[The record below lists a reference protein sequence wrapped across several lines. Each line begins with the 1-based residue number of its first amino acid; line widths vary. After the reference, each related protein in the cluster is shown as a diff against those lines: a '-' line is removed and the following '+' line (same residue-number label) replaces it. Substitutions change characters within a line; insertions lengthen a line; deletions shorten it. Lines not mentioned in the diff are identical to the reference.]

1 MIISPEVLTIL
12 ILNGLI
18 VIFASIS
25 LIFAI
30 KIALYWDIGSTTEYQ
45 YRLEKS
51 SYLVSTVIKYIFSLK
66 IPLFLFFI
74 WTLDKTS
81 NIITGAMCAVG
92 VINSVDIGIYL
103 MALKILNIYLFGVW
117 LSIHSIDLKYED
129 LKYTK
134 LKFQIYIF
142 LYTLLI
148 LETTLIVKMFIGI
161 DIDKIVS
168 CCGTIFSSNS
178 SKTLSVLLDIDQ
190 RVIVSLFILNY
201 IALIFFYIK
210 RVKYMFGVLNIL
222 FLITSIVSLISFFST
237 YIYELPTHHCPFCLL
252 QKDYYYI
259 GYILYTLLFLGTFYG
274 VLTLIKEILNERVD
288 RDYLKSILFNSLYF
302 IVVFGYPILY
312 FIKNGTTL

>member
-30 KIALYWDIGSTTEYQ
+30 KIALYWNINATSQFQ
-45 YRLEKS
+45 YKLEKS
-51 SYLVSTVIKYIFSLK
+51 SYLVSTVIKYIFFLK

-81 NIITGAMCAVG
+81 NLITGAMCAVG

-103 MALKILNIYLFGVW
+103 MVLKILNIYLFGIW
-117 LSIHSIDLKYED
+117 LTIHSIDLKYED

-142 LYTLLI
+142 LYILLI
-148 LETTLIVKMFIGI
+148 LETILIAKMFIEI

-168 CCGTIFSSNS
+168 CCGTIFTSNS
-178 SKTLSVLLDIDQ
+178 SKTLGLLLNIDSK
-190 RVIVSLFILNY
+190 IIISIFIINY
-201 IALIFFYIK
+201 IALLYFYIK
-210 RVKYMFGVLNIL
+210 RIKYIFGILNIL

-259 GYILYTLLFLGTFYG
+259 GYILYTLLFLGTLYG
-274 VLTLIKEILNERVD
+274 TLTLIKEFLKERAD
-288 RDYLKSILFNSLYF
+288 RDYKNSIIFNTLYF
-302 IVVFGYPILY
+302 IIVISYPILY
-312 FIKNGTTL
+312 LIKNGTTL

>member
-25 LIFAI
+25 LIYAI
-30 KIALYWDIGSTTEYQ
+30 RIALYWDINSTTEYQ
-45 YRLEKS
+45 YNLEKS
-51 SYLVSTVIKYIFSLK
+51 SYLVSTIIKYILFLK

-81 NIITGAMCAVG
+81 NLITGAMCAVG

-103 MALKILNIYLFGVW
+103 MILKILNIYLFGVW
-117 LSIHSIDLKYED
+117 LSIHSMDLEYEN

-134 LKFQIYIF
+134 LKFRLYLF
-142 LYTLLI
+142 LYILLLI
-148 LETTLIVKMFIGI
+148 ETILIVKMFSRI
-161 DIDKIVS
+161 DIEKIVS

-178 SKTLSVLLDIDQ
+178 SKTLTLLLNIDQ
-190 RVIVSLFILNY
+190 TIIISLFIINY
-201 IALIFFYIK
+201 IALIYFYIK
-210 RVKYMFGVLNIL
+210 RVKYLFGILNIL
-222 FLITSIVSLISFFST
+222 FLIVSIASLISFFST

-274 VLTLIKEILNERVD
+274 VLTLIKEILGESLESSYKR
-288 RDYLKSILFNSLYF
+288 SIIFNTLYF
-302 IVVFGYPILY
+302 IVVVSYPILY
-312 FIKNGTTL
+312 LIKNKTTL